1 MTIRKILAW
10 GVHFYTALGLVA
22 AAGIAVLLVQGGAES
37 FRQAFILMVV
47 ATLIDTTDGW
57 LARQAKVEE
66 FTPGFDGRRLDDL
79 IDFHTYT
86 TLPLLLIWRAELLP
100 PPLTWWLLL
109 PLLASA
115 YGFSQ
120 AQAKTTDHFF
130 LGFPSYWNVVAI
142 YLYTLRP
149 PTWVALS
156 VIVALAL
163 LTFVPARYLYTTH
176 GGRFSRT
183 TNWFGA
189 VWAAV
194 LLVMLA
200 RLPAVSRWLVLASL
214 SFPIYYLGLSWAI
227 SLSYWR
233 GQRKLAATAV
243 AEIKTRMEEAFD

>member
-10 GVHFYTALGLVA
+10 GVHLYTSLGLVA
-22 AAGIAVLLVQGGAES
+22 AAGIAVLLVRGGAES

-47 ATLIDTTDGW
+47 ATVIDATDGW
-57 LARQAKVEE
+57 LARRARVEE

-86 TLPLLLIWRAELLP
+86 TLPLLLIWRVELLP
-100 PPLTWWLLL
+100 PHLTWWLLL
-109 PLLASA
+109 PVLASA

-120 AQAKTTDHFF
+120 AQAKTADHFF

-142 YLYTLRP
+142 YLYTLAP
-149 PTWVALS
+149 PAWVSLG

-176 GGRFSRT
+176 GGRFSRV

-189 VWAAV
+189 VWAIV
-194 LLVMLA
+194 LLVILA
-200 RLPAVSRWLVLASL
+200 RLPAVRRWLVLASL
-214 SFPIYYLGLSWAI
+214 SFPIYYLALSWAI
-227 SLSYWR
+227 SFNYWC
-233 GQRKLAATAV
+233 GQRQLAATAA
-243 AEIKTRMEEAFD
+243 AEIKTKMKEVFE